1 MMIFTLMENTIY
13 FMNIR
18 LYILLI
24 ISNLVGCSF
33 LQVKDSKPVEQV
45 DRIDYAK
52 DIIGELSSVVKSYS
66 PDEEIVYFKQKE
78 KVKKE
83 RGILRYESKYSYKN
97 KNVGLL
103 LEIVT
108 FNSKVS
114 YTLNISVNVSSDY
127 SVIKRFEIKTYDPD
141 EIISQSANIL
151 NSI

>member
-1 MMIFTLMENTIY
+1 
-13 FMNIR
+13 MNIR

-33 LQVKDSKPVEQV
+33 FQVKDNKPVEQV
-45 DRIDYAK
+45 ERVDYAK
-52 DIIGELSSVVKSYS
+52 DIIGELSAIVKSYS
-66 PDEEIVYFKQKE
+66 PDEEIVYFKQKD

-97 KNVGLL
+97 KSIGLL

>member
-1 MMIFTLMENTIY
+1 
-13 FMNIR
+13 MNIR
-18 LYILLI
+18 LYVLLI
-24 ISNLVGCSF
+24 ISNLLGCSF
-33 LQVKDSKPVEQV
+33 FQVKDNKPVEQV
-45 DRIDYAK
+45 ERIDYAK